1 MSDPKTIVDIAIVI
15 PTLNEEHFIGRLLDS
30 IIEQSVSPKELV
42 VVDAC
47 SKDRTI
53 QEIKKR
59 QVISGNLRYFKIP
72 QSTISTQRNFGAKK
86 TVSPRLLF
94 LDADME
100 LRGKETLAKYM
111 EEIIRRKPDVAV
123 ARTLPDSNYWKN
135 SVYFKVEDV
144 AFKVSKYFWPVVTA
158 RNLYVRRKIFKE
170 VGGFNEEVA
179 VGEDQELAQKII
191 KKGGKLV
198 FLKGVK
204 LHTSVRR
211 VEQEGR
217 RKYAIKMVLFA
228 LNILMHGHKKSK
240 VKYEFGNFKKRLN

>member
-1 MSDPKTIVDIAIVI
+1 MSDPKIVIDFAIII

-30 IIEQSVSPKELV
+30 IIGQTVIPQELV

-47 SKDRTI
+47 SKDETI

-59 QVISGNLRYFKIP
+59 QIGFKNLRYFKIP
-72 QSTISTQRNFGAKK
+72 RSTISRQRNFGARE
-86 TVSPRLLF
+86 TTSPHLLF

-100 LRGKETLAKYM
+100 IRGKETLEKYF
-111 EEIIRRKPDVAV
+111 EEVIKRKPDVAV

-135 SVYFKVEDV
+135 SVYFKVEDI

-170 VGGFNEEVA
+170 VGGFDEEIA

-191 KKGGKLV
+191 KKGGKLT
-198 FLKGVK
+198 FLKSIK

-217 RKYAIKMVLFA
+217 RKYALKMILFA
-228 LNILMHGHKKSK
+228 LNILVRGHKKSK
-240 VKYEFGNFKKRLN
+240 VKYEFGKFKLPQI